1 MVVSGV
7 IRSGNILPGT
17 RRPVLNNDGS
27 YSTVRSMS
35 FQGPDGYEYLIP
47 TTAED
52 GSGILPPTDAIA
64 QYRKT
69 GKFLGMFSN
78 PASAIDYAKN
88 FHDIDQYMYNNG
100 LDYHSA
106 INSTTGYGTNSEWYK
121 PNFIK
126 GFLGYQ

>member
-7 IRSGNILPGT
+7 IRSGNISPGT

-52 GSGILPPTDAIA
+52 GSGILPP
-64 QYRKT
+64 YRCH
-69 GKFLGMFSN
+69 S
-78 PASAIDYAKN
+78 SIQKN
-88 FHDIDQYMYNNG
+88 GEIF
-100 LDYHSA
+100 
-106 INSTTGYGTNSEWYK
+106 GYV
-121 PNFIK
+121 
-126 GFLGYQ
+126 